1 MMTMTSEKKDLF
13 DDAGLGF
20 FDRGFRGFADA
31 GRDTRG
37 GGHATR
43 AQCDDSGSCENGDF
57 FHAFLQDTTRHFADK
72 HRNMSAV
79 GVFVRQGI
87 FLLIP

>member
-1 MMTMTSEKKDLF
+1 MVPAVMMMMMMMMTSKITDLF

-57 FHAFLQDTTRHFADK
+57 FHAFLTRHDTAF
-72 HRNMSAV
+72 R
-79 GVFVRQGI
+79 R
-87 FLLIP
+87 